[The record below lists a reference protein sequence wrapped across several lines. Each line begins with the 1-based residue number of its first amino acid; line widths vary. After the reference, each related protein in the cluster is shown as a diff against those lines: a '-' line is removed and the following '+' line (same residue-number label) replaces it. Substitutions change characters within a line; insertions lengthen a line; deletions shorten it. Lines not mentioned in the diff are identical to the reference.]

1 MYAVVLQALLKVA
14 KLDPDA
20 VWLLLQLHTSQNEF
34 TQSPDRQIFPEAQ
47 QLLGSKTAT
56 DSALKLPV
64 VNKHLS
70 ALLREVEQMQ
80 SSWHKDN

>member
-1 MYAVVLQALLKVA
+1 MHGDVLQALLKVA

-47 QLLGSKTAT
+47 QLLGGKPAT
-56 DSALKLPV
+56 DSALQLPV
-64 VNKHLS
+64 VSAYLS

-80 SSWHKDN
+80 SSWHRDS